1 MATSLK
7 LVDTSK
13 KGQRVQGLTSQTANA
28 CHVSL
33 LGMVDL
39 AKTLLALGMKYVS
52 FGKIQSDGLEGEY
65 GIIRQLSGGNYHISV
80 EQVISSVS
88 LRRMKLYHKFEMH
101 GDEMVS
107 SESVCCAGNLQEKDD
122 DLELIDN
129 CFGEAL
135 NLSESERST
144 VYNICGY
151 VSFKENLPVS
161 DSVVTLS
168 YESEFTDCEV
178 S

>member
-39 AKTLLALGMKYVS
+39 AKTLHALGMKYVS
-52 FGKIQSDGLEGEY
+52 FRKIQSDCLEGEY
-65 GIIRQLSGGNYHISV
+65 GIIRHLIGASYHISM

-88 LRRMKLYHKFEMH
+88 LRRMKVYNKCEMH
-101 GDEMVS
+101 GDEIVS
-107 SESVCCAGNLQEKDD
+107 NESVCCAGNVQEKDD
-122 DLELIDN
+122 DLELIDH
-129 CFGEAL
+129 CFSEAL

-144 VYNICGY
+144 AYYIFGY
-151 VSFKENLPVS
+151 V
-161 DSVVTLS
+161 
-168 YESEFTDCEV
+168 
-178 S
+178 